1 MDEVYQAIALIAA
14 AVAVLGALTTVLRLH
29 GERPFSALGVIVAA
43 LGALAAVV
51 LYSLT
56 FDVELKQEAISGLV
70 AGGAVAG
77 LVLGFKLPLYV
88 GGGSVVSRMA
98 GWHLALP
105 GLAVAALQIEGVR
118 GSMDGVVFS
127 LAALYAATALAVAAC
142 AALLLRRVGLR
153 QARVIAAEE
162 TQAQEVALCAA
173 CGARLSTGARFCRRC
188 GSAVP

>member
-1 MDEVYQAIALIAA
+1 VDEVYQAIALIAA
-14 AVAVLGALTTVLRLH
+14 AVAVLGALTIVLRLH
-29 GERPFSALGVIVAA
+29 GERPFSSLSVIVAA
-43 LGALAAVV
+43 LSAVIVVV
-51 LYSLT
+51 LYSFT
-56 FDVELKQEAISGLV
+56 FEVELKQEVILALV

-77 LVLGFKLPLYV
+77 LALGFKLPLYV

-118 GSMDGVVFS
+118 GSMDGVVFG

-153 QARVIAAEE
+153 PARVVGVEAA
-162 TQAQEVALCAA
+162 AARVGVCGA
-173 CGARLSTGARFCRRC
+173 CGATLSTGARFCRRC
-188 GSAVP
+188 GAAAP

>member
-14 AVAVLGALTTVLRLH
+14 GLAVLGALVTVLRLH
-29 GERPFSALGVIVAA
+29 GERPFSAVGVIVAA
-43 LGALAAVV
+43 LGAVAVVV
-51 LYSLT
+51 LYS
-56 FDVELKQEAISGLV
+56 FAFEVELKQEAIWGLI
-70 AGGAVAG
+70 AGGAMAG
-77 LVLGFKLPLYV
+77 LALGFKLPLYV
-88 GGGSVVSRMA
+88 DGGSVVSRMA

-127 LAALYAATALAVAAC
+127 LAALYAATAFAVAAC

-153 QARVIAAEE
+153 PGAAVGANAVIARPG
-162 TQAQEVALCAA
+162 VCGA
-173 CGARLSTGARFCRRC
+173 CGAELSAGARFCRRC